1 MYRSLNNQQKKRNRR
16 APRAQAGGF
25 GDTWCLL
32 AATEGCRGLG
42 ACASPASPRPPA
54 AGSAA
59 ARSAACQRLGGWAS
73 SGAGRGSGRGGGSG
87 SGKRRGFAGCPVATP
102 GGVVRGAHDLCP
114 LVHNRRVLP
123 KDGLR
128 RFCAQRS
135 DSCGAPAAGE
145 GRGGGGGAHLHC
157 RPLLHEN
164 VVVRRVV
171 PATPPMHGVSMCRC
185 PGSIVA
191 PGSSPAPAQ
200 KRGGGARAAAG
211 AHRTLMSARLYNLHT
226 RCECDKAVA
235 MATPAPKTTR
245 TELIKAQLKMRS
257 SALGSLRPM
266 HADVESLRR

>member
-32 AATEGCRGLG
+32 AATVGCRGLG

-73 SGAGRGSGRGGGSG
+73 SGAGRGSGRGEGSG

-102 GGVVRGAHDLCP
+102 GGGQGKGRARSLPARPQPPRSPERWTAAILRPAVRVVR
-114 LVHNRRVLP
+114 
-123 KDGLR
+123 
-128 RFCAQRS
+128 S
-135 DSCGAPAAGE
+135 SAAGA
-145 GRGGGGGAHLHC
+145 GRGGGGGAHLHG

-171 PATPPMHGVSMCRC
+171 PATPPVHGVSMCRC

-200 KRGGGARAAAG
+200 KRGGRSVGGGGRAPDVD
-211 AHRTLMSARLYNLHT
+211 
-226 RCECDKAVA
+226 E
-235 MATPAPKTTR
+235 
-245 TELIKAQLKMRS
+245 RS
-257 SALGSLRPM
+257 S
-266 HADVESLRR
+266 V